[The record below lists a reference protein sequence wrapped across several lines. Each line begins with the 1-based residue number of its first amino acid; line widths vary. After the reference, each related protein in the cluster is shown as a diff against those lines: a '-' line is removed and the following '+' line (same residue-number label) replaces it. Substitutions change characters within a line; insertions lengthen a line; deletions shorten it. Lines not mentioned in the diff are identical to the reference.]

1 MKAKAFFEAQG
12 RSAASRGLSI
22 TAGRGRR
29 LTWPVWARSAW
40 ARGWLAQTNRWPSKG
55 EGVAGD

>member
-29 LTWPVWARSAW
+29 LTWPAW
-40 ARGWLAQTNRWPSKG
+40 ARDAYINGWNFQREQEIEHESN
-55 EGVAGD
+55 